1 MRFTSDMQGCELSQ
15 GFKSLSSLQQVNAR
29 PTGLQGRE
37 RASELLK
44 FHRDSE
50 LQANTILVS
59 K

>member
-1 MRFTSDMQGCELSQ
+1 MQGCELSQ